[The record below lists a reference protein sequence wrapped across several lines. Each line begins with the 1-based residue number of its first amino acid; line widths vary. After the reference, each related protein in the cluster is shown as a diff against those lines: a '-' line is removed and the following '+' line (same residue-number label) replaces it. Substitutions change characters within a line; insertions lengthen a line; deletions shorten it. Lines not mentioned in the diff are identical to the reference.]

1 MYKATWFGIRG
12 TEATNFILEEMEMM
26 NAENHMQMM
35 QMLQNCVIDKYVSHD
50 EYEELIAIDKHGNK
64 MFIKF
69 YPNTEDD
76 TNG

>member
-1 MYKATWFGIRG
+1 
-12 TEATNFILEEMEMM
+12 MM
-26 NAENHMQMM
+26 NAEKHMQMM

-69 YPNTEDD
+69 YPNTKDD
-76 TNG
+76 TNE